1 MEVRPSILPS
11 ALPLIYTVTSQRQPL
26 SQLLSVYHP
35 SVIIVTAA
43 VIIRNDYRLIK
54 MFSSDNN
61 VCNTL

>member
-11 ALPLIYTVTSQRQPL
+11 ALPLIYTVTSQRQTL

-61 VCNTL
+61 VCNML